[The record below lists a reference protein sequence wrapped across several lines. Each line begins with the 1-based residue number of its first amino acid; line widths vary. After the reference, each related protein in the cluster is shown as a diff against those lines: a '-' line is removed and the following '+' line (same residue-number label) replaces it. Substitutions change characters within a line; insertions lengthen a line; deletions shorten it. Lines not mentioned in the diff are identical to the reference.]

1 MKQTSQ
7 LNKKSSQRFPWQVVK
22 NLLLL
27 LFSPVQVFETGGSS
41 ALCCLSEF
49 AQNTPTDSVMLSNLL
64 ILHPS
69 LLFCLQSLPASGFF
83 FFLPMSWFFT
93 PGGQSI
99 GASPSATI
107 LSMNIPGWFP
117 LELTGLISLQSKELS
132 RVFSRSAI
140 WKHQFFSPQPSVWF
154 NFHIHTWLHSFDYM
168 DLCWQDVISAFKYT
182 VWVCHSFLSKIFLSH
197 FV

>member
-49 AQNTPTDSVMLSNLL
+49 AQNTPTESVMLSNLL

-83 FFLPMSWFFT
+83 F
-93 PGGQSI
+93 
-99 GASPSATI
+99 
-107 LSMNIPGWFP
+107 
-117 LELTGLISLQSKELS
+117 
-132 RVFSRSAI
+132 
-140 WKHQFFSPQPSVWF
+140 
-154 NFHIHTWLHSFDYM
+154 SF
-168 DLCWQDVISAFKYT
+168 Q
-182 VWVCHSFLSKIFLSH
+182 
-197 FV
+197 

>member
-49 AQNTPTDSVMLSNLL
+49 AQNTPTESVMLSNLL

-117 LELTGLISLQSKELS
+117 LELTGLISLQSKGLS
-132 RVFSRSAI
+132 RSFSSITIGMQHSASSI
-140 WKHQFFSPQPSVWF
+140 VQLSDPYMTTGKTIALTMWPFVSKVMSLLF
-154 NFHIHTWLHSFDYM
+154 NAP
-168 DLCWQDVISAFKYT
+168 V
-182 VWVCHSFLSKIFLSH
+182 
-197 FV
+197 